1 MKKEV
6 KEVESLLRTKRFIL
20 NRLKAMDGKVCYYD
34 LIEIYEGQLESINE
48 QLKEYDLMAL
58 GQNGEVR

>member
-1 MKKEV
+1 MKKEI

-20 NRLKAMDGKVCYYD
+20 NRLKALDGKVCYYD
-34 LIEIYEGQLESINE
+34 LIECYEEQLESINE

-58 GQNGEVR
+58 GQNGELR